1 MTEDNNNSR
10 DRSKSMYQ
18 GTSPAIEIDYD
29 EELANLTQR
38 QLKSHVVNIS
48 KAGTANG
55 KDIESILDSGG
66 QCQVIT
72 CEKAKELGLEM
83 DSVKPHK
90 RIPRTKGV
98 TLKSHITDRAIS
110 GIVKQVSG
118 KKIQISIRQLL
129 KIVKPEIGLEII
141 DLVANPD
148 ISRRKRTPCKVKR
161 KKIILN
167 DTTSSSS
174 SESVSDSESDIE
186 ISE

>member
-38 QLKSHVVNIS
+38 QLKSHVVNI
-48 KAGTANG
+48 NG

-90 RIPRTKGV
+90 RIPRTKG
-98 TLKSHITDRAIS
+98 
-110 GIVKQVSG
+110 
-118 KKIQISIRQLL
+118 
-129 KIVKPEIGLEII
+129 
-141 DLVANPD
+141 
-148 ISRRKRTPCKVKR
+148 
-161 KKIILN
+161 
-167 DTTSSSS
+167 
-174 SESVSDSESDIE
+174 
-186 ISE
+186 